1 MCEWLG
7 ESQSNV
13 SDTFCCFDDSEDNL
27 KAALSRMGL
36 SSRGME
42 DVMDKVRNRHYQVI
56 NLN

>member
-7 ESQSNV
+7 EFLSNL
-13 SDTFCCFDDSEDNL
+13 SDAFWCFDDSEDNL

-42 DVMDKVRNRHYQVI
+42 DVMDKVRNKHYQVI
-56 NLN
+56 DLT